1 MTQKQ
6 PLISIVTPSYN
17 QAEFLEATIQ
27 SVLSQNYSNL
37 EYIIIDGGSTDGS
50 IEIIKKYEKYL
61 YFWCSEPDNGQY
73 DAINKG
79 FSRSNGEIMA
89 WINSDDMYLPWAF
102 KTVANIM
109 YELPEVKW
117 LTTLKP
123 LYWDYYGVCIEGHNI
138 LGFSLDAF
146 LDGCYVHN
154 NSYGIGYI
162 QQESTFWKREIWHLA
177 GGYVSTDLNLASDF
191 ELWTRFYL
199 HTNLYGTISPLG
211 GFRLQ
216 HNQRSQDI
224 NKYLEEATCSLAKVR
239 ESLNWKPS
247 IWQELLLISKFRKIP
262 KLNKLMLRKFGYR
275 GNRVTRIDKNKPNSR
290 WAIQE
295 YRF

>member
-123 LYWDYYGVCIEGHNI
+123 LCWDYYGVCIEGHNV

-154 NSYGIGYI
+154 NSYGIGHI

-177 GGYVSTDLNLASDF
+177 GGYVSTDLNLASDC

-199 HTNLYGTISPLG
+199 YTNLYGTISPLG

-247 IWQELLLISKFRKIP
+247 IWKELLLISKFRKIP
-262 KLNKLMLRKFGYR
+262 KLNKLMLRKFGYM
-275 GNRVTRIDKNKPNSR
+275 GNRVIRIDKNKPNSR